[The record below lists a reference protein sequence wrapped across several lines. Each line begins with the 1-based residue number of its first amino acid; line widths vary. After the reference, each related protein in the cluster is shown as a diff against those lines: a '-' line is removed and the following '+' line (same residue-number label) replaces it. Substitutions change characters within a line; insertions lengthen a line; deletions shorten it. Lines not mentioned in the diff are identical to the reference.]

1 MLQLLGPE
9 KRKHPT
15 RAGLRVQP
23 VGELG
28 FYARGFKQKWQR
40 PAPCRQGS
48 GQALGIAPGLNLNAF
63 EGGTF
68 FFGLDHAAGL
78 AVHIKQVVG
87 KAVAGVEG
95 EFADGDAQRCV
106 QIDLIDMAHV
116 PASGLQELVDV
127 DTGLGFGVMR
137 FIRTVQTILVNL
149 KVQISAPSLWQGWP

>member
-1 MLQLLGPE
+1 M
-9 KRKHPT
+9 
-15 RAGLRVQP
+15 RVQP

-68 FFGLDHAAGL
+68 FFGLDHAAGF
-78 AVHIKQVVG
+78 AIYIQQVVG

-95 EFADGDAQRCV
+95 EFADGDAGGR
-106 QIDLIDMAHV
+106 
-116 PASGLQELVDV
+116 VDV
-127 DTGLGFGVMR
+127 GV
-137 FIRTVQTILVNL
+137 L
-149 KVQISAPSLWQGWP
+149 